1 MSKFFKALEQA
12 ERERGERDEA
22 LRAPAPAVAAP
33 PSAAPPV
40 AAPPVASPETRQ
52 PERVAPA
59 PSPEARHAERAA
71 PIAHASQ
78 GVVEREPAVS
88 APPAGEVD
96 SHLVSLLTPASF
108 AAEQYRALR
117 YTVEELH
124 RKAGLVVLGVT
135 SPAVRDGK
143 TTTAIN
149 LVGALGQAWE
159 ARVLLVDADLR
170 APAVARQLVLNDPDA
185 LGLADAL
192 VDPSISLDRL
202 VRPCSPYNFSVVTAG
217 RAAEAPYELL
227 KSPRFGELL
236 EEARGR
242 YDYIV
247 LDVPP
252 VVPIPDCRVISNWVD
267 GYLVVVRAHQSPRKL
282 LEETLNLLEPEKVVG
297 LVFNSD
303 DRMFSGYQRHGG
315 YGYGVPYGARS
326 DNAKL
331 RWWRQTRDRIRSR
344 HRPRQ
349 GGR

>member
-12 ERERGERDEA
+12 ERERGQRDEGLRPSA
-22 LRAPAPAVAAP
+22 PPVAPPAVSEEPRQPERHAPAAPAATVVVERAPAVAVERAPAVAAP
-33 PSAAPPV
+33 VDS
-40 AAPPVASPETRQ
+40 
-52 PERVAPA
+52 
-59 PSPEARHAERAA
+59 
-71 PIAHASQ
+71 
-78 GVVEREPAVS
+78 
-88 APPAGEVD
+88 EVD

-117 YTVEELH
+117 YMVEELH

-170 APAVARQLVLNDPDA
+170 APAVAKQLVLNEPGA

-192 VDPSISLDRL
+192 IDPSLGLDTL
-202 VRPCSPYNFSVVTAG
+202 VRPCTPYNFSVLTAG
-217 RAAEAPYELL
+217 RTAESPYELL

-242 YDYIV
+242 FDYIV

-252 VVPIPDCRVISNWVD
+252 VVPIPDCRVISKWVD

-282 LEETLNLLEPEKVVG
+282 LEETLNQLEPDKIVG

-303 DRMFSGYQRHGG
+303 DRMFSGYQKGGG
-315 YGYGVPYGARS
+315 YGYGVPYGTRS

>member
-1 MSKFFKALEQA
+1 MKRA
-12 ERERGERDEA
+12 EW
-22 LRAPAPAVAAP
+22 PAPAARP
-33 PSAAPPV
+33 
-40 AAPPVASPETRQ
+40 
-52 PERVAPA
+52 APA
-59 PSPEARHAERAA
+59 A
-71 PIAHASQ
+71 
-78 GVVEREPAVS
+78 VEHVPPAV
-88 APPAGEVD
+88 AEPQYAEID

-117 YTVEELH
+117 YMVEELH

-149 LVGALGQAWE
+149 LVGALAQAWE

-170 APAVARQLVLNDPDA
+170 APAVSNQLVLNDA
-185 LGLADAL
+185 GAMGLADAL
-192 VDPSISLDRL
+192 VDPSLTLDKL
-202 VRPCSPYNFSVVTAG
+202 VRPCTPYNFSVITAG
-217 RAAEAPYELL
+217 RMAEAPYELL

-242 YDYIV
+242 FDFIV

-252 VVPIPDCRVISNWVD
+252 VVPIPDCRVISKWVD

-282 LEETLNLLEPEKVVG
+282 LEETLNVLEPDKVVG

-303 DRMFSGYQRHGG
+303 DRMFSGYQARGG

-344 HRPRQ
+344 QRPRQ

>member
-1 MSKFFKALEQA
+1 
-12 ERERGERDEA
+12 
-22 LRAPAPAVAAP
+22 V
-33 PSAAPPV
+33 
-40 AAPPVASPETRQ
+40 
-52 PERVAPA
+52 
-59 PSPEARHAERAA
+59 
-71 PIAHASQ
+71 
-78 GVVEREPAVS
+78 VVERAPVDDAQPAT
-88 APPAGEVD
+88 EID

-117 YTVEELH
+117 YMVEELH
-124 RKAGLVVLGVT
+124 RKAGLVVLGMT

-149 LVGALGQAWE
+149 LVGALAQAWE

-170 APAVARQLVLNDPDA
+170 APAVSNQLALHDPDT

-192 VDPSISLDRL
+192 IDPSLSLDSL
-202 VRPCSPYNFSVVTAG
+202 VRPCTPYNFSVLAAG
-217 RAAEAPYELL
+217 RPAQSPYELL
-227 KSPRFGELL
+227 KAPRFGQLL

-242 YDYIV
+242 FDYIV
-247 LDVPP
+247 LDAPP
-252 VVPIPDCRVISNWVD
+252 VVPIPDCRVISKWVD

-282 LEETLNLLEPEKVVG
+282 LEETLNQLAPEKIVG

-303 DRMFSGYQRHGG
+303 DRMFSGYHTRGG
-315 YGYGVPYGARS
+315 YGYGVPYGGRS